1 MGSARG
7 LPRHLR
13 YATTWLGRPRASSIP
28 GVTLKSVSG
37 EMTPAPPR
45 FKLQKQ
51 RILLVEDDVVFRDDL
66 RELLEAS
73 GFEVECCLNGLA
85 PLTHLR
91 QRRFHLVVTNV
102 RMPGAEGVGTT
113 YEIKRWY
120 PDLPILAMLDDNNY
134 LMDHQR
140 RMAELMG
147 ARGIIEKPFSWT
159 SFLRVVERVVLS
171 GGPPNLD

>member
-1 MGSARG
+1 M
-7 LPRHLR
+7 
-13 YATTWLGRPRASSIP
+13 
-28 GVTLKSVSG
+28 KSVSG
-37 EMTPAPPR
+37 DMTPAQHR
-45 FKLQKQ
+45 FELQKR
-51 RILLVEDDVVFRDDL
+51 RILLVEDDVAFRDDL
-66 RELLEAS
+66 RKLLEAS
-73 GFEVECCLNGLA
+73 GFDVECCGNGLA

-91 QRRFHLVVTNV
+91 QRRHHLVVTNV

-120 PDLPILAMLDDNNY
+120 PDLPILAMLDDNDY
-134 LMDHQR
+134 LMDHQK

-159 SFLRVVERVVLS
+159 SFLRAVERVGLS